1 MSVLIGLLTTVLVL
15 NCFFLVLL
23 ILIQLPKKESGSG
36 LAFGGGTLDMA
47 LGARAG
53 NMLTELTKVSAS
65 LFLLLCLVLAI
76 IGNPGKDDISAR
88 LGANATP
95 ATTPATTPTS
105 TPITTPATVPATTP
119 AAASVEAEVT
129 DKVDDALAG
138 AADNPAPQAPE
149 APLPPAAPE
158 KPAETP
164 AAPPEG
170 GEKK

>member
-1 MSVLIGLLTTVLVL
+1 MTLILTTVLVL

-47 LGARAG
+47 LGAGAG
-53 NMLTELTKVSAS
+53 NVLTKLTKVSAS
-65 LFLLLCLVLAI
+65 LFLLLCLVLAV
-76 IGNPGKDDISAR
+76 IGGTDKGGLSERLAGDGAPADD
-88 LGANATP
+88 
-95 ATTPATTPTS
+95 TTPANPGLTAPAEATGKAEDTAPS
-105 TPITTPATVPATTP
+105 PPAPTPAPT
-119 AAASVEAEVT
+119 
-129 DKVDDALAG
+129 
-138 AADNPAPQAPE
+138 APE
-149 APLPPAAPE
+149 AATPPAVPE

>member
-47 LGARAG
+47 LGAGAG
-53 NMLTELTKVSAS
+53 NMLTKLTKVSAS

-76 IGNPGKDDISAR
+76 IGNPSKDDISAR
-88 LGANATP
+88 LGAKATP
-95 ATTPATTPTS
+95 P
-105 TPITTPATVPATTP
+105 TTPATVPATTP

-138 AADNPAPQAPE
+138 AADTTVPQAAE
-149 APLPPAAPE
+149 APPPSCCPGETGRDTGRTAGGRREKISGSLP
-158 KPAETP
+158 
-164 AAPPEG
+164 
-170 GEKK
+170 

>member
-1 MSVLIGLLTTVLVL
+1 
-15 NCFFLVLL
+15 VLL

-47 LGARAG
+47 LGAGAG
-53 NMLTELTKVSAS
+53 NVLTKLTKVSAS

-76 IGNPGKDDISAR
+76 IGNPGKSDISKR
-88 LGANATP
+88 IGAQAQP
-95 ATTPATTPTS
+95 ATIPATAPATTPTG
-105 TPITTPATVPATTP
+105 TPD
-119 AAASVEAEVT
+119 AAPVQAEVT

-138 AADNPAPQAPE
+138 AADTPAPTTPE
-149 APLPPAAPE
+149 AATPAATPG